1 MKKKKNQLE
10 TVNSSF
16 QIPSFAS
23 DQIPKPVLN
32 DQILWED
39 FYPLELLMLCFG
51 MQSCWILPQCT
62 TEHSQHQETLLF
74 MEKIALRR
82 GGEPLLEK
90 RPEDEISIVS
100 SRAICK

>member
-1 MKKKKNQLE
+1 MKKNNQLE
-10 TVNSSF
+10 TANSPF
-16 QIPSFAS
+16 QIPSFVS
-23 DQIPKPVLN
+23 DKIPKPVLN

-39 FYPLELLMLCFG
+39 FCPLELLTLCFG
-51 MQSCWILPQCT
+51 MQSCWIIAQCT
-62 TEHSQHQETLLF
+62 TEHVQHQEIPLF